1 MKNIP
6 FLQERRRWQKKERFI
21 KRAHSL
27 SFIRPSHFLKVSI
40 VSLGLNSSLSCLG
53 ESLLFSSPRASSK
66 RGNKTSHFLLHA
78 ESAKKIS
85 LSSSSYFSPR
95 ASSREDGILL
105 SPIPN
110 EIRFDLRRMEWA
122 NTSRS
127 SEIRILWKERER
139 EREFR
144 FLWNL
149 CWFID
154 QGSNIVSNDNDLRID
169 RYVCVCVCVF
179 PQLCFKAT
187 TWTVSLS
194 HSGARIRAPLWSTNK
209 RELCGSVTRRFVRS
223 IFSLCLPCGKSLTLL
238 RTTDNTENTS
248 LRYLFPI
255 PIRVSCNR
263 VEGMADWQIDGAP
276 RIINGLETRFRLGR
290 GERECI

>member
-66 RGNKTSHFLLHA
+66 CGNKTSHFLLHA

-139 EREFR
+139 
-144 FLWNL
+144 
-149 CWFID
+149 
-154 QGSNIVSNDNDLRID
+154 V
-169 RYVCVCVCVF
+169 
-179 PQLCFKAT
+179 
-187 TWTVSLS
+187 
-194 HSGARIRAPLWSTNK
+194 
-209 RELCGSVTRRFVRS
+209 S
-223 IFSLCLPCGKSLTLL
+223 IFVESLLVHRSRLQH
-238 RTTDNTENTS
+238 R
-248 LRYLFPI
+248 
-255 PIRVSCNR
+255 
-263 VEGMADWQIDGAP
+263 
-276 RIINGLETRFRLGR
+276 LE
-290 GERECI
+290 

>member
-110 EIRFDLRRMEWA
+110 EIW
-122 NTSRS
+122 S
-127 SEIRILWKERER
+127 STDGMGEYFSIERDKDTLERER

-154 QGSNIVSNDNDLRID
+154 QGSNIVSNDNDSRID
-169 RYVCVCVCVF
+169 RYVCVCVCF
-179 PQLCFKAT
+179 HNF
-187 TWTVSLS
+187 VS
-194 HSGARIRAPLWSTNK
+194 K
-209 RELCGSVTRRFVRS
+209 R
-223 IFSLCLPCGKSLTLL
+223 
-238 RTTDNTENTS
+238 
-248 LRYLFPI
+248 
-255 PIRVSCNR
+255 
-263 VEGMADWQIDGAP
+263 
-276 RIINGLETRFRLGR
+276 RLGR
-290 GERECI
+290 FLCHIVGQGYALHFDQRTKGSCAAR